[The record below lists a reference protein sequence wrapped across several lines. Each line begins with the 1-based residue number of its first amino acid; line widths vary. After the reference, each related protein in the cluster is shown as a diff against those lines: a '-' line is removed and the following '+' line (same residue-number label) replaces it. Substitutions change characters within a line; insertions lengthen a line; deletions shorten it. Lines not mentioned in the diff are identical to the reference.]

1 MRHFEVRLAG
11 EGGQGLILAGI
22 ILAEAA
28 AVHDGMNAVQTQSYG
43 PESRGGASKAEV
55 IISDGAIDYPKVN
68 NPDVLLV
75 MSQMAHDKYV
85 PDLKRGG
92 TLIVDTSNVT
102 PAVPDGAKVFAVPIS
117 EIAVKVTG
125 REIAANIV
133 ALGALVRATG
143 LVTDDGIRRAVADRV
158 PKGTADVNLK
168 ALTAGM
174 EVVAGQE
181 SVSGVSHL

>member
-1 MRHFEVRLAG
+1 MKPLEIRLAG

-28 AVHDGMNAVQTQSYG
+28 VRDGRNAVQTQSYG

-55 IISDGAIDYPKVN
+55 IISDDEIDYPKVN

-75 MSQMAHDKYV
+75 MSQLAHDKYV

-102 PAVPDGAKVFAVPIS
+102 ACAPDGTKVFALPVTD
-117 EIAVKVTG
+117 IALKVTG
-125 REIAANIV
+125 KGISANIV
-133 ALGALVRATG
+133 ALGALVGATG
-143 LVTDDGIRRAVADRV
+143 AVEIESVRMAVADRV
-158 PKGTADVNLK
+158 PKGTVDVNLR
-168 ALTAGM
+168 ALKAGM
-174 EVVAGQE
+174 EAVENEVGARGA
-181 SVSGVSHL
+181 

>member
-1 MRHFEVRLAG
+1 MKHLEIRLAG

-22 ILAEAA
+22 ILAEA

-55 IISDGAIDYPKVN
+55 IISDGDIDYPKVN

-85 PDLKRGG
+85 PDLKKGG

-102 PAVPDGAKVFAVPIS
+102 PRAPEEIRVLTLPITDIAMKVAGRSIS
-117 EIAVKVTG
+117 
-125 REIAANIV
+125 ANIV
-133 ALGALVRATG
+133 ALGALVKATG
-143 LVTDDGIRRAVADRV
+143 VVSEDGVQQAVVNRV
-158 PKGTADVNLK
+158 PKGTVDVNLK
-168 ALTAGM
+168 ALKAGM
-174 EVVAGQE
+174 EVVENPAMKPGIT
-181 SVSGVSHL
+181 H